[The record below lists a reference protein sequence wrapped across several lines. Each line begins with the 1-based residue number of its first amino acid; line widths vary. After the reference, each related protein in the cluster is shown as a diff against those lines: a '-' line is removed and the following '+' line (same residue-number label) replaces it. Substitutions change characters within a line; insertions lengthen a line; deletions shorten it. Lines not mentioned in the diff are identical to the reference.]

1 MEEFT
6 YIYKTAYD
14 ARISPDSYQDTLT
27 LIISAIGV
35 NFDDTFGPAK
45 DRLNIVNEDM
55 NDYIYLCIMAK
66 VLRIGTKQYAILP
79 SFGISNFINVCSI
92 YMVRGV
98 VTWRH
103 LTTML
108 QVLKMEMNN

>member
-1 MEEFT
+1 M
-6 YIYKTAYD
+6 
-14 ARISPDSYQDTLT
+14 
-27 LIISAIGV
+27 

-79 SFGISNFINVCSI
+79 SFGISNFINVCFI
-92 YMVRGV
+92 YMVRGCRYMAIFNYDV
-98 VTWRH
+98 AGVKNGDEQPRKND
-103 LTTML
+103 
-108 QVLKMEMNN
+108 V